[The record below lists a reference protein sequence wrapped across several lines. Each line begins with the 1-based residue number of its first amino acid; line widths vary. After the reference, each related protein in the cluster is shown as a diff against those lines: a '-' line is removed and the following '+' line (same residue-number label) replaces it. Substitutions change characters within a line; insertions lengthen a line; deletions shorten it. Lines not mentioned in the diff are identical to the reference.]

1 LNDAAFAVLYN
12 IYSIYIYLEYFKYF
26 LISLYHTKNSYEKTS
41 GTGGFETIEREKGGE
56 KSFMSFFSLLKITL
70 LNSVLNE
77 ISVFLPREKKFFEP
91 FEDLAEKAVKAAQ
104 LLRELEG
111 DYSKLS
117 YISQELKIL
126 EDEADGVVHQII
138 NELFFDHTRVT
149 EEKGDIRDF
158 AHNLDNVVDG
168 VEKAVN
174 RLTFAQTQMLPEP
187 VIEFSG
193 IILEASEEIRRAVSC
208 LKNLRAEE
216 KTLDTC
222 CIKINELENDADEI
236 NRKWLKKLMTT
247 SVKNFDALLDRLVLK
262 EIVDI
267 LENTMDQCEDVA
279 NILDTFR
286 VKGGI

>member
-1 LNDAAFAVLYN
+1 
-12 IYSIYIYLEYFKYF
+12 
-26 LISLYHTKNSYEKTS
+26 
-41 GTGGFETIEREKGGE
+41 
-56 KSFMSFFSLLKITL
+56 MSFSPFVKITL
-70 LNSVLNE
+70 LNAVLSK
-77 ISVFLPREKKFFEP
+77 ISAFLPREKKFFDL
-91 FEDLAEKAVKAAQ
+91 FENLAGKAVEAAQ
-104 LLRELEG
+104 LLEELG
-111 DYSKLS
+111 KDYSKLS
-117 YISQELKIL
+117 KISQELKIL

-149 EEKGDIRDF
+149 EEKGDIRGF

-174 RLTFAQTQMLPEP
+174 RLTFTQTRMLPEP

-193 IILEASEEIRRAVSC
+193 IILEASEEIRRAVSF
-208 LKNLRAEE
+208 LRNLREEE

-222 CIKINELENDADEI
+222 CIKINELENDADKI

-247 SVKNFDALLDRLVLK
+247 PVKNFDTLLNRLVLK
-262 EIVDI
+262 EIVEI